1 MMSTNTRKGGPHERP
16 LPRRARRRR
25 LARLRHRTTG
35 LHAARRRPGRRR
47 GARRPRQRDCPRRR
61 RRLSLRALD
70 LVSAAPMG
78 QSARQPLG
86 LAPGRALHEPAASHA
101 PRRRAL
107 GVQRPARGRTSGV
120 TAVEVW
126 AVDRL
131 NPAEGMVRSD
141 RMDAT
146 ADPARPVEAHH
157 QRTPAPGAPGPL
169 LPWLVER
176 EEAVHG

>member
-1 MMSTNTRKGGPHERP
+1 MSDRYHVEHDAAGWHVYDT
-16 LPRRARRRR
+16 ARRVYM
-25 LARLRHRTTG
+25 L
-35 LHAARRRPGRRR
+35 R
-47 GARRPRQRDCPRRR
+47 GASQANAEACG
-61 RRLSLRALD
+61 AH
-70 LVSAAPMG
+70 ANAT
-78 QSARQPLG
+78 
-86 LAPGRALHEPAASHA
+86 APGDADGYRFEVWTWYQQPQWADPRVSPSGWHMDALCTSRQQATLLGD
-101 PRRRAL
+101 AL
-107 GVQRPARGRTSGV
+107 LESSVRHRGRTSGV

-169 LPWLVER
+169 LPWLVKR